1 MLLVVYMDVVWLLN
15 LLVDS
20 MLLWLTA
27 IILKRHVTIWRIF
40 LGGLIGSI
48 LIILSITPFAHYAGT
63 PLVKLGFS
71 IMMVYSVFGFK
82 RFKYFFSN
90 LLSFYFMTFLTGGIL
105 IGAHYFLNFDLEIN
119 KAAALASIRGFGDPI
134 SWLFVIFGLPIAWYF
149 SKQRIDNFEMTKI
162 QYDQLVEVK
171 IAING
176 LHIVLPGLVDSGN
189 QLQDPISKA
198 PVMIVS
204 TQSLLGTLPTEVMEL
219 SENQEKLMN
228 GTIQL
233 DSEWYDK
240 IRLIPAKAV
249 GKNHQLLVAYKPDSL
264 HIQNEKGSWNVQK
277 SLISFTN
284 QKLSSDDTFQCIVH
298 PKMLTGIQ
306 IQHAS

>member
-1 MLLVVYMDVVWLLN
+1 MVVYMDVVWLLN

-40 LGGLIGSI
+40 IGGLIGSI
-48 LIILSITPFAHYAGT
+48 LIIMSITPYAQFAGK

-71 IMMVYSVFGFK
+71 VIMVYSVFGFK
-82 RFKYFFSN
+82 RFKFFFSN
-90 LLSFYFMTFLTGGIL
+90 LLTFYFMTFLTGGIL
-105 IGAHYFLNFDLEIN
+105 IGVHYFLNFDLEMN
-119 KAAALASIRGFGDPI
+119 KAFSLASIRGFGDPI
-134 SWLFVIFGLPIAWYF
+134 SWMFVIFGLPIAWYF
-149 SKQRIDNFEMTKI
+149 AKQRITTFEMTKI
-162 QYDQLVEVK
+162 QFDQLVEVE
-171 IAING
+171 INING

-204 TQSLLGTLPTEVMEL
+204 TQTLLEKLPNEIIEL
-219 SENQEKLMN
+219 SENHEKLMD
-228 GTIQL
+228 GSIQL

-284 QKLSSDDTFQCIVH
+284 QTLSSDDIFQCIVH
-298 PKMLTGIQ
+298 PKMLTGIP